1 MTKKMTKGH
10 RFVSGL
16 IVTLLLTLC
25 FACVTPTRMVYA
37 NSNEKKQ
44 AEDANSNEKKQAE
57 GESQNDGGKTAN
69 DLNDVSVSM
78 GSDGK
83 LNVDGLSDGTATD
96 TWNAFFEKS
105 KVFLIGFAGI
115 GMLIFIGLFI
125 KNFIALGAAA
135 NNPTARSQAL
145 TGCLWTGI
153 SAALCGSVTLLVG
166 LFWNA
171 FK

>member
-1 MTKKMTKGH
+1 MIMKMAKGH

-16 IVTLLLTLC
+16 IVALLLTLC
-25 FACVTPTRMVYA
+25 VAYITPTRTVYA
-37 NSNEKKQ
+37 SSNSAKQ
-44 AEDANSNEKKQAE
+44 SGEGAKSNSGSDE
-57 GESQNDGGKTAN
+57 N
-69 DLNDVSVSM
+69 DLNNISVSM
-78 GSDGK
+78 GADGK
-83 LNVDGLSDGTATD
+83 LEVDGLSDGTASD
-96 TWNAFFEKS
+96 TWNTFFEKS

-115 GMLIFIGLFI
+115 GMFVFIGLFI
-125 KNFIALGAAA
+125 KNFIALGAAS

-153 SAALCGSVTLLVG
+153 AAAACGSVTLLVG

>member
-25 FACVTPTRMVYA
+25 FACVTPTRMVY
-37 NSNEKKQ
+37 
-44 AEDANSNEKKQAE
+44 ANSNEKKQAE

-153 SAALCGSVTLLVG
+153 AAALCGSVTLLVG

>member
-1 MTKKMTKGH
+1 MIMEMTKGR

-25 FACVTPTRMVYA
+25 VACVTPTQTVYA
-37 NSNEKKQ
+37 SGSSAKQNEGTKNNSGT
-44 AEDANSNEKKQAE
+44 
-57 GESQNDGGKTAN
+57 GEN
-69 DLNDVSVSM
+69 DLNNVTVSM

-83 LNVDGLSDGTATD
+83 LEVDGLSDGTAAD
-96 TWNAFFEKS
+96 TWNTFFEKS
-105 KVFLIGFAGI
+105 KIFLIGFAGI
-115 GMLIFIGLFI
+115 GMFVFIGLFI
-125 KNFIALGAAA
+125 KNFIALGAAS

-153 SAALCGSVTLLVG
+153 AAAACGSVTLLVG

>member
-1 MTKKMTKGH
+1 MTNKMTNGH

-25 FACVTPTRMVYA
+25 FACVTPTRVVYA
-37 NSNEKKQ
+37 NSNEKEQ
-44 AEDANSNEKKQAE
+44 SED
-57 GESQNDGGKTAN
+57 ESQNDGGKTAN

-83 LNVDGLSDGTATD
+83 LNVDGLSDGTAAD

-153 SAALCGSVTLLVG
+153 AAAACGSVTLLVG